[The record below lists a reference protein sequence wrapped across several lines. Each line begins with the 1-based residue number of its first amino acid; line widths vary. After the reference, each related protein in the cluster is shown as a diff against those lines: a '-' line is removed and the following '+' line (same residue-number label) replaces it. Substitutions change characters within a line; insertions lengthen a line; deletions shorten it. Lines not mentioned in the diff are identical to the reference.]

1 MTIVIAWILSH
12 LSLIGGGVAALVG
25 IITTVFGLGHSK
37 GKATAETAAK
47 IETVEAEKQ
56 AIKDMATRQTTVTTE
71 AANVQENVNHMSD
84 ADVDS
89 ELLSKYAYPADKDG
103 SR

>member
-1 MTIVIAWILSH
+1 MMIWVIEH
-12 LSLIGGGVAALVG
+12 YSLIG
-25 IITTVFGLGHSK
+25 TVLLGLLFAIGSAFGLGHAK
-37 GKATAETAAK
+37 GKSTAETAAK
-47 IETVEAEKQ
+47 IETAETEKQ

-89 ELLSKYAYPADKDG
+89 ELLSKYSYGADKDG